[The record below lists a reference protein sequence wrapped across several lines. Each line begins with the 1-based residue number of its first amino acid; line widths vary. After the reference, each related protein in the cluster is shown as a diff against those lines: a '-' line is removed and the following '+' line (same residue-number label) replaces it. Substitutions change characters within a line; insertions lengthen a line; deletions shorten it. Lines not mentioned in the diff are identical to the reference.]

1 MRKILL
7 QLAFV
12 TTSVLWASLANAAEA
27 ASATSTSA
35 AAATTAHTARD
46 MWNQYMDT
54 HSNCGSNTAPAFL
67 CTGILIRETVPGPG
81 YYSWQPSPEDQAAG
95 RISFS
100 YLRKDAK
107 FGGFKSG
114 GSNGFTLFPALGPY
128 KGPSGQM
135 KPDVLCAFPMD
146 GWTDERPTDHGCG
159 PSQKFPS
166 QSVLCQQQGIFT
178 AQAWLDHWNAA
189 PRGSNKHLYQCGF
202 DVRHGSPYRDTTDAF
217 NQVIKAMELLGETEF
232 HDHNELVISAWPAT
246 IDPATLPIQSFFYV
260 AVGSDAGGQA
270 LANAQKDQKD
280 YYNVTRGG
288 FIPIVRITPPQ
299 SIRDDYD
306 FHFKREDQAVP
317 IP

>member
-12 TTSVLWASLANAAEA
+12 TTSVLCASLANAAEA
-27 ASATSTSA
+27 ATSS
-35 AAATTAHTARD
+35 HTARD
-46 MWNQYMDT
+46 MWHQYMDT
-54 HSNCGSNTAPAFL
+54 HGDCGSNTAPVFL

-81 YYSWQPSPEDQAAG
+81 YYSWQPSPEDVATG

-114 GSNGFTLFPALGPY
+114 GTNGLTLFPALGPY
-128 KGPSGQM
+128 KGPSGQD
-135 KPDVLCAFPMD
+135 KVEVLCAFPMD
-146 GWTDERPTDHGCG
+146 GWTDHRPTDHGCG
-159 PSQKFPS
+159 PTQTFPS

-178 AQAWLDHWNAA
+178 AQAWLNHWNAA
-189 PRGSNKHLYQCGF
+189 PGGSNRNLYQCGF
-202 DVRHGSPYRDTTDAF
+202 DVRHSSPYKDTTDAF
-217 NQVIKAMELLGETEF
+217 NQVIKAMQLLGETEF
-232 HDHNELVISAWPAT
+232 HDHNELVISAWSAT
-246 IDPATLPIQSFFYV
+246 IDPSKLPIQSFFYV
-260 AVGSDAGGQA
+260 AVGNDAGGQA

-288 FIPIVRITPPQ
+288 FIPIVRITPPA
-299 SIRDDYD
+299 SLSDDYD
-306 FHFKREDQAVP
+306 FHFKPEDQAVP